1 MSASVLISLIA
12 SLGVIALATTLVL
25 PGRQTAQVASSALNG
40 TAGLYKA
47 VIAG

>member
-1 MSASVLISLIA
+1 MNANVLISLIA

-25 PGRQTAQVASSALNG
+25 PGRQTANITKEGLNG